1 MEIFNPYKNIE
12 ELKRLLLQA
21 NLKVTTTRLTVLN
34 ILKNARRELTA
45 AEILYN
51 PSPQVKKLSFAG
63 VYQTLRQLE
72 EAGVLVKFKLGNEQA
87 LYSFKDCQSNIRICC
102 KKCGHLQLIHDQD
115 LELDL
120 QALILAHGASTCHLT
135 LEKSECLYCKG

>member
-12 ELKRLLLQA
+12 ELKHLLLQA

-87 LYSFKDCQSNIRICC
+87 LYSFKNCQTNIRICC
-102 KKCGHLQLIHDQD
+102 KKCGQLQLIHDQD
-115 LELDL
+115 LEGHL
-120 QALILAHGASTCHLT
+120 QALMLAHGASTYHLT
-135 LEKSECLYCKG
+135 LEKSECFYCDG